1 MVWIEDKT
9 SHTIPLSQSLIQK
22 KVLTLFNSMKV
33 EKSKEAA
40 EEKFDA
46 SRGYFL
52 RFKER
57 SHPHNIK

>member
-22 KVLTLFNSMKV
+22 KVLTLLNSMKV
-33 EKSKEAA
+33 KKSKEAA

-46 SRGYFL
+46 SRGYFM

>member
-22 KVLTLFNSMKV
+22 KVLTLLNSMKV

-46 SRGYFL
+46 SRGYFM